1 LYIIVVGGG
10 KIGFHLT
17 RSLLQN
23 GHETLCIERDPQ
35 RCAVIAEELGSV
47 VFRGDGC
54 EAATLE
60 RLGTSR
66 ADILIAATGE
76 DEDNLVAC
84 QVAKHRFHV
93 PRTIARINDPQNK
106 QIFHTLGVDATV
118 NSTELILAQLEQEMP
133 AHPLISLLTLKGTNL
148 EVVNVEIPGDS
159 LAVGKRLEEL
169 SIPANCTV
177 ALVYDRARGIQL
189 ASPEIVLQEEDEVV
203 AVAPPAQEDELRR
216 VLTSP

>member
-1 LYIIVVGGG
+1 MYIIVVGGG